1 MAVFRYKMQGI
12 LNIREKLESQAKQAF
27 AEAAM
32 ALSKEEEI
40 LENLKQRKTF
50 YLEEGVRLRN
60 SILDPQKL
68 AENKFALEHM
78 DELIEKQILQVNVAN
93 KNLEAA
99 RYKMMEARTET
110 RIYEKLKEKEF
121 EEFLAEEGKK
131 ESKEIDELNSYRS
144 ALSKDRKGM

>member
-32 ALSKEEEI
+32 ALQKEEEI
-40 LENLKQRKTF
+40 LENLKQRKAF
-50 YLEEGVRLRN
+50 YLEEGIRLRN

-121 EEFLAEEGKK
+121 EEFLVEEGKK

-144 ALSKDRKGM
+144 ALSKSRKGM